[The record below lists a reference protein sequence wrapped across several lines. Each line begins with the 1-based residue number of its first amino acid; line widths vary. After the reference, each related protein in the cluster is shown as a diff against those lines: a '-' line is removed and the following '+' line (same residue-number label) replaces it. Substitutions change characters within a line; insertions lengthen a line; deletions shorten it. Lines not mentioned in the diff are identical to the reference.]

1 MSASYP
7 VRVKGVTFL
16 VYPSFAADPYEAR
29 EITGRKLAAAR
40 RAVKKSQQAIPLFPE
55 LARWQSVEQ
64 RMEAMEQR
72 NYAYWVYWRQVMAGE
87 IRRVRRKLAAAEV
100 AQVQALQVR
109 WATRGGGFGL
119 HFLLDMLWQAG
130 FRQQ

>member
-1 MSASYP
+1 MSATYP
-7 VRVKGVTFL
+7 VHVKGVTFL

-40 RAVKKSQQAIPLFPE
+40 RAVKKSQDDIPLFPE

-64 RMEAMEQR
+64 RLEAMERR
-72 NYAYWVYWRQVMAGE
+72 NYDYWVYWRRVMANE
-87 IRRVRRKLAAAEV
+87 IRRVRAKLAAAD
-100 AQVQALQVR
+100 ATQVQELQQR
-109 WATRGGGFGL
+109 WANRGGGLGL

-130 FRQQ
+130 FR